1 MNLRLRTDLS
11 FVAGYLHV
19 SSRVTDAGGTPLQ
32 GLQLPQIPRDQF
44 NFQAVY
50 TRANFGTLS
59 FQLRASGAQF
69 EDDLN
74 TLPLK
79 RFTAADVYFSHFLS
93 ERFSI
98 YAAIENLTNS
108 RIEAGRT
115 PVITLGQPRAVRFGI
130 RFRSKE

>member
-1 MNLRLRTDLS
+1 MRLRLRTDLS

-19 SSRVTDAGGTPLQ
+19 APRVIEAGGTSLQ
-32 GLQLPQIPRDQF
+32 GLELPQIPRNQF

-50 TRANFGTLS
+50 TKADLGTLS

-74 TLPLK
+74 TLPLR
-79 RFTAADVYFSHFLS
+79 RFTATDLYFSHFLS

-98 YAAIENLTNS
+98 YAAIENLTNT

-115 PVITLGQPRAVRFGI
+115 SWRPTLLSGN
-130 RFRSKE
+130 